1 MSKAP
6 KHNQAEA
13 KPRAKPVSL
22 TPEIAAEL
30 CERVG
35 NGEALIRVCEDA
47 HMPTDRAVRKWE
59 KENEQFGSDF
69 ALARAR
75 RLEVVETEL
84 LEISDDGRRDYEV
97 GEDGKAVVNSDHI
110 QRAKLRVD
118 TRLKLLACWDPKRY
132 GTQRTEVDM
141 TAHLPDVAK
150 ATTQLDEILGLLAS
164 K

>member
-47 HMPTDRAVRKWE
+47 HMPHDRTVRKWE
-59 KENEQFGSDF
+59 EGNEQFRADF
-69 ALARAR
+69 ACARAR
-75 RLEVVETEL
+75 RLEVVENQV
-84 LEISDDGRRDYEV
+84 LEIADDGRRDYDV

-150 ATTQLDEILGLLAS
+150 AASTLDEILGLLAS

>member
-6 KHNQAEA
+6 KHSQGEA

-47 HMPTDRAVRKWE
+47 HMPHDRTVRKWE
-59 KENEQFGSDF
+59 ESNEQFRADF
-69 ALARAR
+69 ACARAR
-75 RLEVVETEL
+75 RLEVVENQV
-84 LEISDDGRRDYEV
+84 LEIADDGRRDYEL

-150 ATTQLDEILGLLAS
+150 ATTQLDEILGLLAA